1 MTLKEERPSIQG
13 RDATQDINHRTRA
26 AGWGPRPT
34 VGLSLK
40 KQDKEVDRRGKVV
53 TSNLDITILR
63 DLWVCQMEC
72 LSGSGKCASGTPNY
86 SAKVRDGLSLP
97 EVLGQNGSGESQVSA
112 LRDPSTCFTGT
123 RAETD
128 RKH

>member
-1 MTLKEERPSIQG
+1 MTLKEEIPSIRG
-13 RDATQDINHRTRA
+13 RDGTQDINHRTRA

-40 KQDKEVDRRGKVV
+40 NQDEEVDRRGKMV

-72 LSGSGKCASGTPNY
+72 LSGSGKSASGIPNY
-86 SAKVRDGLSLP
+86 SAKVGDGLSLH
-97 EVLGQNGSGESQVSA
+97 EVLG
-112 LRDPSTCFTGT
+112 
-123 RAETD
+123 
-128 RKH
+128 